1 MKARGNRLSAG
12 TTDENR
18 PDSIRQNERS
28 KKECF
33 VFPLS
38 RDHVISLSRP
48 AMPGGMPP
56 RLADDKG
63 DDKADDKGERE
74 KES

>member
-1 MKARGNRLSAG
+1 M
-12 TTDENR
+12 
-18 PDSIRQNERS
+18 NEGA
-28 KKECF
+28 
-33 VFPLS
+33 FPLS
-38 RDHVISLSRP
+38 RDLVISLSRP
-48 AMPGGMPP
+48 AMQGGREDREEGNHAGGMPP

>member
-1 MKARGNRLSAG
+1 MQGGREDREEGNHA
-12 TTDENR
+12 
-18 PDSIRQNERS
+18 
-28 KKECF
+28 
-33 VFPLS
+33 
-38 RDHVISLSRP
+38 
-48 AMPGGMPP
+48 GGMPP